1 MMLLLSAQQP
11 RPTRNVRSQHRKFSL
26 RWKRWFISAVLLIVF
41 YVLMDKVV
49 MPAYTRHG
57 QAIDVPDVTN
67 MTFETARSVLEEHKL
82 KAVKGGER
90 YDSRV
95 PPGYVLF
102 QEPSAGSK
110 VKTGRRIYLTLSKGE
125 RTIAMP
131 NLVGGSERD
140 AVFKLN
146 SMGLSVDSVD
156 YDYSSYYPD
165 GVVAD
170 QSIPPGTEIPVGT
183 KVRLTVSL
191 GPMPTEFIV
200 PNVVGKSLDEAR
212 KAIKKAGLTV
222 GHVVYQESDELLPD
236 TVIEQSL
243 EPGTKVSAGDT
254 LDLVVSKLPRGQ
266 TEPSP

>member
-1 MMLLLSAQQP
+1 MLLFAVQQARTA
-11 RPTRNVRSQHRKFSL
+11 RPQRGRVHI
-26 RWKRWFISAVLLIVF
+26 RWKRWLIAFLALVAF
-41 YVLMDKVV
+41 YLLMDRVV

-90 YDSRV
+90 FDSHV

-102 QEPSAGSK
+102 QEPPAGSK

-146 SMGLSVDSVD
+146 SVGLAVDSVE

-170 QSIPPGTEIPVGT
+170 QSIPPGTEVAVGT

-191 GPMPTEFIV
+191 GPMPSEFIV

-222 GHVVYQESDELLPD
+222 GKIVYQESDELLPD

-254 LDLVVSKLPRGQ
+254 LDLVVSKLPDGQ
-266 TEPSP
+266 TEPVP